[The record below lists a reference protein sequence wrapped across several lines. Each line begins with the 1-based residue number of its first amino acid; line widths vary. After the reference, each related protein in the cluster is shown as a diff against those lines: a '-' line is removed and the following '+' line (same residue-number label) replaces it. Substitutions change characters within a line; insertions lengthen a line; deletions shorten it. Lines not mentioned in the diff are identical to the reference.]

1 MAARNLLANLVNQAS
16 AQGGGIQP
24 GAHPEFEPRPQ
35 IRPRIRP
42 HPGFPNV
49 GHLFNQGPVPG
60 EPGTPE
66 WNEMEKEIQWKKSIN
81 RGYQKYLTTTK

>member
-1 MAARNLLANLVNQAS
+1 MAVRNPLASEFNRAS

-35 IRPRIRP
+35 IRPHR
-42 HPGFPNV
+42 GFPNV
-49 GHLFNQGPVPG
+49 GHLFNRGPVPG

-66 WNEMEKEIQWKKSIN
+66 WNEMENEIQWKKSIN